1 MRKKILCISI
11 LIGTFISGTLFAGC
25 DGNSV
30 KAEANDTTH
39 SLETEVEDIGINLEY
54 VTRNYTEGEYIYEYR
69 DEITGVH
76 YLVNQTKG
84 GISVRYNADD
94 TIFAD

>member
-39 SLETEVEDIGINLEY
+39 SLETEVEDMRILSNIKILCLKFLRMRFY
-54 VTRNYTEGEYIYEYR
+54 
-69 DEITGVH
+69 
-76 YLVNQTKG
+76 
-84 GISVRYNADD
+84 A
-94 TIFAD
+94 